1 MSHNSSSS
9 VSCSADESNLS
20 KSLAQPLIKHN
31 GKNMTL
37 AEAEAL
43 VDTDLNDTQAQ
54 LVVINK
60 LHNVVTAQY
69 TSYEDLVKLR
79 NYPIAHKSQVDK
91 NDD

>member
-9 VSCSADESNLS
+9 VSCSA

-43 VDTDLNDTQAQ
+43 VDTDLNDTQTQ